1 MDELLEHTAVGEAG
15 GALSGGER
23 QRVLLVDEATSALD
37 TENEDAVVRSLSADP
52 VPRTRVIV
60 THRIAGIRH
69 ADRVLFL
76 EDGRIAEDGTLEE
89 LLAGQGRFAE
99 FWRRQIDA
107 TGWRITAR

>member
-1 MDELLEHTAVGEAG
+1 MSIARALLKPAP
-15 GALSGGER
+15 
-23 QRVLLVDEATSALD
+23 VLLVDEATSALD

-76 EDGRIAEDGTLEE
+76 EDGRIAEDGTVEE
-89 LLAGQGRFAE
+89 LLARKGRFAE

>member
-1 MDELLEHTAVGEAG
+1 MSIARALLKPAP
-15 GALSGGER
+15 
-23 QRVLLVDEATSALD
+23 VLLVDEATSALD

-60 THRIAGIRH
+60 THRIAGIQH

-76 EDGRIAEDGTLEE
+76 EDGRIAEDGTVEE
-89 LLAGQGRFAE
+89 LLAAQGRFAD
-99 FWRRQIDA
+99 FWRRRIDA